1 MANRNIELCLKLL
14 PHKPGIYIFKDA
26 RGEVIY
32 VGKASNLRNRVRSYF
47 KQTPNLPEKTEQL
60 ADRADRID
68 FIVTESELAALI
80 LECQLIKKYRPHF
93 NVLLKDDKSFPYIKI
108 DVKNEWP
115 TINITRR
122 RYNDGGRYIGRIPSA
137 WSARQTYDLIRR
149 IFPLRSCNKTIT
161 GKETRP
167 CLKFHIG
174 RCLGP
179 CIGAISREEY
189 REMVRRTV
197 DLLEGK
203 EELVIHE
210 LKAGMKKAAE
220 NTEFEKAA
228 EIRDQIQSIEA
239 VIASNKITFNVRG
252 EQDVVALA
260 RDRDIACVRIF
271 SVKDSRLTADE
282 HYIIE
287 KSSDESEARLL
298 ESFIKLYYSSI
309 DHIPGLILIQ
319 SPINETGLLS
329 EWLAGR
335 KGASVE
341 IRVPQKGAGLRL
353 MEMVAENAGQ
363 QLEIYKSKKMARP
376 EYLNIL
382 ANLKAVLN
390 IAVVPHRIEAYDISN
405 IQGTSA
411 VGSMVVFE
419 NGVPRPSLYRRF
431 KIKLVDHT
439 DDYAMMREVLHRR
452 FKGYVDAVDKW
463 AVLPDLVLIDGGK
476 GHLNAAL
483 TAMKELGVD
492 NVPIISIAKENED
505 IFQPGRPGPVPLDKS
520 SEELH
525 LLQRVRDEA
534 HRFAVTYHRQ
544 LRSKKS
550 RESQLDNVAG
560 IGPARKKAL
569 IKKFGSV
576 RNIKDAAIEELVT
589 VNGINEALARTILE
603 SLI

>member
-122 RYNDGGRYIGRIPSA
+122 RYNDGARYIGRIPSA

-203 EELVIHE
+203 EELVIRE
-210 LKAGMKKAAE
+210 LKAGMKKAAA

-260 RDRDIACVRIF
+260 HDRDIACVRIF

-341 IRVPQKGAGLRL
+341 IRVPQKEQAC
-353 MEMVAENAGQ
+353 A
-363 QLEIYKSKKMARP
+363 
-376 EYLNIL
+376 
-382 ANLKAVLN
+382 
-390 IAVVPHRIEAYDISN
+390 
-405 IQGTSA
+405 
-411 VGSMVVFE
+411 
-419 NGVPRPSLYRRF
+419 
-431 KIKLVDHT
+431 
-439 DDYAMMREVLHRR
+439 
-452 FKGYVDAVDKW
+452 
-463 AVLPDLVLIDGGK
+463 
-476 GHLNAAL
+476 
-483 TAMKELGVD
+483 
-492 NVPIISIAKENED
+492 
-505 IFQPGRPGPVPLDKS
+505 
-520 SEELH
+520 
-525 LLQRVRDEA
+525 
-534 HRFAVTYHRQ
+534 
-544 LRSKKS
+544 
-550 RESQLDNVAG
+550 
-560 IGPARKKAL
+560 
-569 IKKFGSV
+569 
-576 RNIKDAAIEELVT
+576 
-589 VNGINEALARTILE
+589 
-603 SLI
+603 